1 MAALCGAIATSLSS
15 MVAALT
21 LGKKGYELQEAEM
34 QEIKQKA
41 LKQREPWWLA
51 VQHSAPS
58 TT

>member
-1 MAALCGAIATSLSS
+1 CGAIATSLSS